1 MPGQASVSVA
11 ELACERFLYAPV
23 CEQHNGTQVTVLS
36 ALVRAN
42 IDPWDEAAR
51 LARMPRAKAEATL
64 SSILRRSLD
73 QNWTGPDVEAVSAR
87 LVQLLPTNGGGESAT
102 SVSTAIGEMD
112 RSIFWLVWLGFALA
126 VSLNSPRNRTSI
138 SEPGP
143 AVTSPA
149 ALSSAAGSMADKE
162 R

>member
-73 QNWTGPDVEAVSAR
+73 RNWTGPEVGTVSAR
-87 LVQLLPTNGGGESAT
+87 LIRLLPTNGGGDLAR

-112 RSIFWLVWLGFALA
+112 R
-126 VSLNSPRNRTSI
+126 
-138 SEPGP
+138 
-143 AVTSPA
+143 
-149 ALSSAAGSMADKE
+149 
-162 R
+162 

>member
-1 MPGQASVSVA
+1 MLGQASVSVR

-36 ALVRAN
+36 ALARAD
-42 IDPWDEAAR
+42 IDPWEEAAR

-64 SSILRRSLD
+64 SSILRQSSD
-73 QNWTGPDVEAVSAR
+73 QNWTSPEVEAVSAR
-87 LVQLLPTNGGGESAT
+87 LIQLLPTKDGGEPAT
-102 SVSTAIGEMD
+102 SASTAIGEID

-126 VSLNSPRNRTSI
+126 VALNSPRNRTTI

-149 ALSSAAGSMADKE
+149 ALSSAAGNVADKE

>member
-42 IDPWDEAAR
+42 IDPWEEATR
-51 LARMPRAKAEATL
+51 LARMPRAKAEETL
-64 SSILRRSLD
+64 SSILRQSSD
-73 QNWTGPDVEAVSAR
+73 QAWIGPEVEAVSAR
-87 LVQLLPTNGGGESAT
+87 LVQLLPTTEGGESTT
-102 SVSTAIGEMD
+102 SASTALGEID

-126 VSLNSPRNRTSI
+126 VSLNSPRNRATI

-149 ALSSAAGSMADKE
+149 ALSSAAGNVADKE